1 MSRRKS
7 YAVYI
12 GLFAAYIV
20 YAVAALYIGEYINR
34 SFTRRLN
41 PLPSYYFSIVSY
53 TVYAVL
59 LTARGQLMSHLDKRI
74 LPVSLIEFA
83 AVVLIFFGLSYLN
96 IVFANYY
103 KSFLMLAAEN
113 IYALV
118 YGIVKNRRKREE
130 I

>member
-1 MSRRKS
+1 MSKRKR

-12 GLFAAYIV
+12 GLSAAYIV
-20 YAVAALYIGEYINR
+20 YAVAALYIGEYIDR

-41 PLPSYYFSIVSY
+41 PLPSYYFSIASY

-59 LTARGQLMSHLDKRI
+59 LTARGQLMPSLDKSI
-74 LPVSLIEFA
+74 VPVSLIELA

-103 KSFLMLAAEN
+103 KSFLMLAVSN
-113 IYALV
+113 ICALL
-118 YGIVKNRRKREE
+118 YGIVKSRKAPQS
-130 I
+130 